1 MATYLITP
9 SVTEV
14 DEGGSIVFT
23 IDITA
28 GDATTYGVTIVSGT
42 TTTYVDADDF
52 NPVGGMWYNFTLTN
66 ELTSGVYT
74 ITNVLS
80 LDAALE
86 GPEFFIAQLRETNTS
101 GAVLA
106 VTQAIVINDTSDGVP
121 PLTIENGRIGTLST
135 DTGQLLYAFND
146 VVYKV
151 TGTPISF

>member
-1 MATYLITP
+1 MPTYLITP

-23 IDITA
+23 IDVTD
-28 GDATTYGVTIVSGT
+28 GSTSSYGVTLVSGT
-42 TTTYVDADDF
+42 STSAAASDF
-52 NPVGGMWYNFTLTN
+52 NPVGGTWYNFTLTN

-86 GPEFFIAQLRETNTS
+86 GPEFFIAQLREYSTS

-106 VTQAIVINDTSDGVP
+106 VTKAIVINDTSTGGVVDDP
-121 PLTIENGRIGTLST
+121 ENGKLRAVTADSSKPAYYVNG
-135 DTGQLLYAFND
+135 
-146 VVYKV
+146 VWYKV
-151 TGTPISF
+151 SGTAIPL